1 MSDPIA
7 VGDVFEYVHEGTTE
21 THEVV
26 EVRDDE
32 VLTTR
37 QDEDRSQ
44 QYAFDKPTAVDT
56 LGDTAEI

>member
-26 EVRDDE
+26 EVREDE

-37 QDEDRSQ
+37 RDEDRSQ
-44 QYAFDKPTAVDT
+44 QYAFDKPTAGES
-56 LGDTAEI
+56 LGCDS